1 MCESYREIFLS
12 NYCDNQSIL
21 KEKLEVTTACEP
33 YLRLNELEVRAAAL
47 NRYLNAR
54 LGENK
59 SFTDEANPD
68 PSTNNFTTLGKMI
81 NNLVDYDLPNA
92 MAFVIEGGVARDP
105 AMLTSILEY
114 KNKIDDI
121 DMRTQQLTMTR
132 TKRAFPSTKNP

>member
-59 SFTDEANPD
+59 ALRTIQTPTL
-68 PSTNNFTTLGKMI
+68 PPTTLPHWAK
-81 NNLVDYDLPNA
+81 
-92 MAFVIEGGVARDP
+92 
-105 AMLTSILEY
+105 
-114 KNKIDDI
+114 
-121 DMRTQQLTMTR
+121 
-132 TKRAFPSTKNP
+132 